1 MWIEKGTLMT
11 KDIATDANAKKEG
24 DLARI
29 GANQPTLSIILLM
42 LLPCLAFLGI
52 IVWAYGDTPRFFQH
66 PARVGMIVATVLL
79 ILVGLFSD
87 FSGFS
92 SGEREDR
99 GNRWIFLP
107 VTLLSLLLAWLPPYL
122 DGRDLWTL
130 PQPIIPYI
138 GLILY
143 VLGSVLR
150 LAAVFALGRR
160 FSGLVAIQQG
170 HRLKTDGLYRFIRHP
185 SYVGMLV
192 LTIGFVLVFRCWIG
206 LFIVAGFLVI
216 LLARIKSEEALLAST
231 FGEEYEAYRR
241 RTWRLIPWVY

>member
-1 MWIEKGTLMT
+1 MANDNGNASTDKETTPVQIGTNRLRPS
-11 KDIATDANAKKEG
+11 
-24 DLARI
+24 L
-29 GANQPTLSIILLM
+29 ILLT
-42 LLPCLAFLGI
+42 LVPILAFLGI
-52 IVWAYGDTPRFFQH
+52 VVWAYGDAPRFFQH
-66 PARVGMIVATVLL
+66 PARVGMVVATGLL
-79 ILVGLFSD
+79 TIFALFSD

-107 VTLLSLLLAWLPPYL
+107 FTLLSLLLTWLPPYL

-150 LAAVFALGRR
+150 LAPVFALGRR

-185 SYVGMLV
+185 SYAGILV
-192 LTIGFVLVFRCWIG
+192 LTTGFVLVFRCWIG

-216 LLARIKSEEALLAST
+216 LLARIKAEEALLATT

-241 RTWRLIPWVY
+241 RTWRLVPWLY